1 MASGGEPEIVV
12 NELLCFIT
20 NKMLTLPMQMIV
32 QLCVNFYDDDIIL
45 SAKTQLHEL
54 RPCENTT
61 RVIRRKGPNRKESS
75 VEDIY
80 KFLDEL
86 GENVPTF
93 VAHDL
98 AALPPIAFEN
108 IDLCTLLRAVQN
120 SRDELAIITQT
131 LSEQS
136 VVNKDLSARLFD
148 VERGFVD
155 GTSRTPENVPPFIS
169 PPRVE
174 RPATSVA
181 PPAPRSALMPLPPD
195 DDSETAD
202 SESDSSETAIKTADV
217 PLAATHDD
225 VVSEETPPPLTEG
238 WSAVVRKPRQR
249 QKPAPKNEVP
259 VAKAAPTDNTHSHST
274 RKHMAAGKARGTG
287 LNVAQRQRFA
297 SVFVTGFTA
306 DVEAV
311 QIREHVETCTGLKV
325 EVVKLDTKHDTYSS
339 FHVKA
344 TCDNPSVFMD
354 DDLWPEGVRY
364 RWFKPARANPTQS

>member
-98 AALPPIAFEN
+98 AALPPITFEN

-174 RPATSVA
+174 RPATRVA
-181 PPAPRSALMPLPPD
+181 PPTPRSALMPLPPD

-217 PLAATHDD
+217 PLAATPDD

-238 WSAVVRKPRQR
+238 WSAVVRKQNLASVRNLHPRMRCLLLRPPRQITHIHTR
-249 QKPAPKNEVP
+249 LASIWQPGRLVEQASTSHRDNDSPAFSSP
-259 VAKAAPTDNTHSHST
+259 
-274 RKHMAAGKARGTG
+274 
-287 LNVAQRQRFA
+287 A
-297 SVFVTGFTA
+297 SQQT
-306 DVEAV
+306 
-311 QIREHVETCTGLKV
+311 
-325 EVVKLDTKHDTYSS
+325 
-339 FHVKA
+339 
-344 TCDNPSVFMD
+344 
-354 DDLWPEGVRY
+354 
-364 RWFKPARANPTQS
+364 